1 MAVPLR
7 APEKKCEGVVPT
19 WMLAVAVGSAFL
31 FFAIVLGLLM
41 YHGRVDIP
49 WWLACWCSRFSPWER
64 GALAA
69 LENSARR
76 RSSEEAVKASKA
88 SSSQGAA
95 AKGGCAG
102 EATCAAAASSG
113 EALWNRSKTG
123 DDLES
128 PGASAEKADSVE
140 ASAAFGAKLFIRSD
154 SAWLTSS
161 RQASLSGLSPKPGE
175 LPRSSSLPRL
185 EEEKDSQEETA
196 NGPSNAARRCSVE
209 SSLSEVAFAE
219 ASLRRSSSGRERD
232 SWRTVSFSSRSLLK
246 LNSVPVPRR
255 ASRCHLAEEQW
266 PDDSSSEKAE
276 ASASPTRRAKSHTP
290 QLSDGESGDS
300 AESIS
305 PQQKRMARA
314 ALASLSRQ
322 QSKRHHYT
330 ERLKHGSS
338 VRDPIMLAP
347 FDQFPGDVQTPR
359 REGFRSSRLIFH
371 VQV

>member
-1 MAVPLR
+1 M
-7 APEKKCEGVVPT
+7 
-19 WMLAVAVGSAFL
+19 AVGSAFL

-76 RSSEEAVKASKA
+76 RSSEDAVKASKA
-88 SSSQGAA
+88 SSQGAG
-95 AKGGCAG
+95 AKGGSAG
-102 EATCAAAASSG
+102 EATCTAAASSG
-113 EALWNRSKTG
+113 EASWNRSKTG

-128 PGASAEKADSVE
+128 PSASAEKADSVE
-140 ASAAFGAKLFIRSD
+140 ASAAFGAKLFNRSD

-161 RQASLSGLSPKPGE
+161 RQASLSGFSPKPGE
-175 LPRSSSLPRL
+175 LPRASSLPRL
-185 EEEKDSQEETA
+185 EEKESLEETA
-196 NGPSNAARRCSVE
+196 AEGPSNAARRCSVE

-219 ASLRRSSSGRERD
+219 ASLRRSSSGRERN
-232 SWRTVSFSSRSLLK
+232 SWRNVSFSSRSLLK

-255 ASRCHLAEEQW
+255 ASRGHPAEEEW

-276 ASASPTRRAKSHTP
+276 ASASPTRRTKSHTP

-347 FDQFPGDVQTPR
+347 FDQFPGDV
-359 REGFRSSRLIFH
+359 
-371 VQV
+371 